1 MRAFEQPSSPV
12 CAETIS
18 RRTVLMRTIWTL
30 RFFQK
35 AGMWNF
41 VFPSSPARLSTAQGA
56 ESFQGAWAEK
66 LRIRTEP
73 VSVPALI
80 LSAPSSGREGAG
92 MGSPTLAEVCRLSS
106 KRFWGKVSRKGGC
119 DGRFIQIGKKGG
131 SWLRQQSVCL
141 QCRRPGFDPWVGKI
155 PWRRKWQPTP
165 VFLPGKSHGRRSLVG
180 YCPWGRKESDTT
192 KRRKE
197 RKED

>member
-1 MRAFEQPSSPV
+1 MRVFEQPSSPV

-18 RRTVLMRTIWTL
+18 RRTVLMRTIWTP

-35 AGMWNF
+35 AGMWNSTFPKSEYF
-41 VFPSSPARLSTAQGA
+41 VFPSSPARLSRAQGA

-80 LSAPSSGREGAG
+80 LSTPSSGREGAG

-119 DGRFIQIGKKGG
+119 EGRFIQTGKKGG
-131 SWLRQQSVCL
+131 SWLRRQSVCL
-141 QCRRPGFDPWVGKI
+141 QCRRHRFDPWVGKI
-155 PWRRKWQPTP
+155 P
-165 VFLPGKSHGRRSLVG
+165 G
-180 YCPWGRKESDTT
+180 
-192 KRRKE
+192 E
-197 RKED
+197 RNGSPLQYSCLENPMDGGAW